1 MFQEPDAEISLQA
14 AAAVHKSPVMNDT
27 HSEVAPTE
35 QSPVIITGRPDSGK
49 RIIEKEKPRAP
60 SPSVAKKSD
69 PNDPEE

>member
-1 MFQEPDAEISLQA
+1 MFQEPVPEITLQA
-14 AAAVHKSPVMNDT
+14 AAAVHKSPIINDS

-35 QSPVIITGRPDSGK
+35 QSPIIVTGRLEPSK
-49 RIIEKEKPRAP
+49 SIENGKPRAP